1 MWENRIWDGTT
12 NASALKITLLNLRRS
27 MIHQNKEVVMQN
39 QKKKK
44 KHLRLLGFVWIQ
56 LILLKTEN

>member
-27 MIHQNKEVVMQN
+27 IIHQNKEVVMQN
-39 QKKKK
+39 QKKEKTFK
-44 KHLRLLGFVWIQ
+44 TLRVRLDTTYFA
-56 LILLKTEN
+56 KN